1 MNIQEKTRLIQA
13 AQAVLHHNWRGS
25 FTRPTEHLYPHQWNW
40 DSGFISLG
48 YIQNEPEKAFQEL
61 FSLMKGQWEH
71 GMIPHIVFADDPHES
86 YFPGPEFW
94 ECEQCTA
101 SPDCSVVSGITQPP
115 VHGGILNLLLEL
127 APDSEEALTAAA
139 SLYDSIF
146 RSHQY
151 FYQYRDP
158 NHEGLAYIR
167 HPWESGTDN
176 SNAWDDAIARFDPS
190 VVEMPAY
197 RRKDNIVGKAAHR
210 PTDLDYDY
218 YIYLVDLFRKAR
230 YEEEIVDARSPFKIQ
245 DPLFNAVL
253 SWSNAGMITVAE
265 KLGKSTAQWKEWLD
279 LTNHGLRSKL
289 WDLER
294 ATFNS
299 FDLVAEEVIQLETNS
314 GLIPLLSGC
323 LSEEEAERVHQ
334 RILSPKF
341 FGTSDQ
347 PAWLCPT
354 LALDHPQLNIEKYW
368 RGPVWINT
376 NWLLYLGCQA
386 YGFSE
391 TASRIRMDSLTLLK
405 EFGFQEYFLPWKTLP
420 EGIEPHLGAGK
431 FSWSAA
437 LCIHWLTT

>member
-1 MNIQEKTRLIQA
+1 MNPKQVERLLA
-13 AQAVLHHNWRGS
+13 SARAVLQHNWMGR

-40 DSGFISLG
+40 DSGFIALG
-48 YIQNEPEKAFQEL
+48 YIQQEQEKAFMEL
-61 FSLMKGQWEH
+61 SSLMKGQWKH
-71 GMIPHIVFADDPHES
+71 GMIPHIVFAEDPHDS
-86 YFPGPEFW
+86 YFPGADFW
-94 ECEQCTA
+94 ETSGAEHTPQDAT
-101 SPDCSVVSGITQPP
+101 VSGITQPP
-115 VHGGILNLLLEL
+115 VHGGILSLLLDR
-127 APDSEEALTAAA
+127 APDSGKALAAA
-139 SLYDSIF
+139 DSLYDSIF

-158 NHEGLAYIR
+158 HSEGLAYIR

-176 SNAWDDAIARFDPS
+176 SNAWDEAIGRFDPS
-190 VVEMPAY
+190 AVEMPVY

-230 YEEEIVDARSPFKIQ
+230 YKEEIVDARSPFKIQ
-245 DPLFNAVL
+245 DPLFNSIL

-265 KLGKSTAQWKEWLD
+265 KLGKPTAQWKEWLE
-279 LTNHGLRSKL
+279 LTNHGLRNKL
-289 WDLER
+289 WDQSR
-294 ATFNS
+294 GAFNS
-299 FDLVAEEVIQLETNS
+299 FDLVTQEVIKLETNS
-314 GLIPLLSGC
+314 GMIPLISGC
-323 LSEEEAERVHQ
+323 LSQEEAESVHQ

-341 FGTSDQ
+341 SGSTEE

-376 NWLLYLGCQA
+376 NWLLYLGCRK

-391 TASRIRMDSLTLLK
+391 TASRIRTDSLTLL
-405 EFGFQEYFLPWKTLP
+405 ETFGFQEYFLPWKTLP

-437 LCIHWLTT
+437 LCIHWLTS